1 MATYYEEKKR
11 KFRLSW
17 KDAVLELKGVEKPY
31 GRMTIG
37 WKQKKNPTK
46 AQLKELLKQYDAICE
61 EKKKECELLAEHIIK
76 SQKGDEN
83 GVINAADYF
92 LTLPD
97 NELCDNVE
105 AVTLNKARNVANEFG
120 EFLKSKYPDLYLHE
134 VREQHLDAYFT
145 RFKDLTYETLDRRR
159 MRINYFFNRV
169 MKKNKASTLP
179 YCNPCEDYNLE
190 RIRGNISVA
199 RKERF
204 SVSQMRALLE
214 ETKTAKGYT
223 REIYRKQL
231 YAMVYFHSVTGW
243 RTTDITGLKWS
254 EIDLENR
261 TITKVHAKTKKD
273 GTRTK
278 LYITD
283 IMKDILVTLRA
294 MCKDDAMNVDP
305 DYVFPLRKRGGSPS
319 RGMALSGY
327 EMVKA
332 YVEQFRQKHG
342 LTKTVKHGIKNL
354 NPYCVHSW
362 RDSVIQE
369 LALTNNN
376 TEKINY
382 LVGHSTGDVNST
394 NYLRFE
400 VEAMRATKD
409 MVEHMERVIGA
420 QFWNESARLAYEKN
434 KQNERLRQMR
444 AGMSIT
450 QGGFM
455 IDVDPYTGQRVQIAL

>member
-1 MATYYEEKKR
+1 MA
-11 KFRLSW
+11 
-17 KDAVLELKGVEKPY
+17 
-31 GRMTIG
+31 
-37 WKQKKNPTK
+37 
-46 AQLKELLKQYDAICE
+46 
-61 EKKKECELLAEHIIK
+61 
-76 SQKGDEN
+76 QKGDEN
-83 GVINAADYF
+83 GVINAANYF

-97 NELCDNVE
+97 SELCENAE
-105 AVTLNKARNVANEFG
+105 AVTLNAARNVAKEFG
-120 EFLKSKYPDLYLHE
+120 QFLHSKYPDLYLHD

-145 RFKDLTYETLDRRR
+145 TLKKLTYETLDRRR
-159 MRINYFFNRV
+159 MRINYFFTRI

-179 YCNPCEDYNLE
+179 FCNPCDDYNLE
-190 RIRGNISVA
+190 RIRGNVLVA
-199 RKERF
+199 RKEPF
-204 SVSQMRALLE
+204 SKQQMRALLE

-261 TITKVHAKTKKD
+261 LITKEHAKTKRD

-283 IMKDILVTLRA
+283 IMMDILVSLRE
-294 MCKDDAMNVDP
+294 MCKGDKMNIDP
-305 DYVFPLRKRGGSPS
+305 DYVFPLRKRGGSPKG
-319 RGMALSGY
+319 GMAHSGY
-327 EMVKA
+327 VMIKA
-332 YVEQFRQKHG
+332 YMDQFRKKHG

-369 LALTNNN
+369 LSVTDSN

-382 LVGHSTGDVNST
+382 VGHSTGSINST

-400 VEAMRATKD
+400 VEAMRATKSL
-409 MVEHMERVIGA
+409 VEHMEKVIGA
-420 QFWNESARLAYEKN
+420 EFWNESARIAHEKA
-434 KQNERLRQMR
+434 KQQERLDKMR
-444 AGMSIT
+444 KNMSIT
-450 QGGFM
+450 EGGFM
-455 IDVDPYTGQRVQIAL
+455 LDIAPYTGQSISIAL